1 MRQQVINQVLV
12 TRPTRDDI
20 LSLQVGD
27 LAPDCFGKM
36 SPVTSITYRGTN
48 VKGKAFIGY
57 YTAFGDNNGA
67 ISGSMVEDETV
78 PTIQITHAFKQA
90 RLAPVIS

>member
-1 MRQQVINQVLV
+1 MRQSTVDNVLV
-12 TRPTRDDI
+12 TRPTREDVE
-20 LSLQVGD
+20 SLQIGD

-48 VKGKAFIGY
+48 VHGKAFVGF

-78 PTIQITHAFKQA
+78 PTIQITQAFKQA
-90 RLAPVIS
+90 CLAPIVA